1 MVEVIRTN
9 QEVINQRVG
18 ETLNLKYVLDLRD
31 FPGDPVQEI
40 ITHDFEEIVQDK
52 EVDIVVEVMG
62 GIEPAYTFVKRS
74 LEAGKSVATSN
85 KALVAKHGAELLKIA
100 KEKNVNFLFE
110 ASVGGGIPILRP
122 LHSSLTGDV
131 VEEITGILNGTT
143 NYMLTK
149 MFYEGANYDEV
160 LKEAQ
165 DNGYAERNPEADV
178 EGYDACRKIAILASI
193 ISGKQVDFEDIYCE
207 GITKI
212 TADDM
217 KYAKEMGMTIK
228 LLATC
233 KREGDKICAMVS
245 PCLLHKSHPLFNID
259 GVFNSIFVHGN
270 MLGDA
275 MFYGSGAGKLPT
287 ASAVVGDIVEEAKNP
302 GRNLGVMWSEE
313 KLELE
318 GKEELKRRFFVRM
331 KGSPEVVKG
340 KLAAD
345 FGEIEF
351 VNIEG
356 MQGEFGF
363 VTALMPEG
371 EYEKKAVAYQSEI
384 ISMIRVEK

>member
-1 MVEVIRTN
+1 M
-9 QEVINQRVG
+9 
-18 ETLNLKYVLDLRD
+18 
-31 FPGDPVQEI
+31 
-40 ITHDFEEIVQDK
+40 
-52 EVDIVVEVMG
+52 
-62 GIEPAYTFVKRS
+62 
-74 LEAGKSVATSN
+74 
-85 KALVAKHGAELLKIA
+85 KI
-100 KEKNVNFLFE
+100 F
-110 ASVGGGIPILRP
+110 I
-122 LHSSLTGDV
+122 
-131 VEEITGILNGTT
+131 
-143 NYMLTK
+143 
-149 MFYEGANYDEV
+149 
-160 LKEAQ
+160 
-165 DNGYAERNPEADV
+165 
-178 EGYDACRKIAILASI
+178 
-193 ISGKQVDFEDIYCE
+193 CE

-302 GRNLGVMWSEE
+302 GGNLGVMWSEE

-371 EYEKKAVAYQSEI
+371 EYEKKAAAYQSEI